1 MVTITGKTTQRD
13 RDQTWSFTVEE
24 GTFVRIKG
32 GPAEGSNI
40 DVALEVFGPDGSLLH
55 INIEEGVSMPS
66 TGEYLL
72 VVTGAHD
79 SAGDYF
85 LEFTGVQKEGVR
97 LQPRGGIPT
106 REASEINLKFE
117 CNRPYYDSQPA
128 PVGSDSVHRYYEYYW
143 QPNPK
148 ICINVYEPDLID
160 DYWEDRISK
169 LFTFARNTLGL
180 ILPVNVTVLDQRNSS
195 PETLNQVN
203 IDDCSGGQNQEQ
215 LDQCV
220 KQADPWGNRS
230 ASAGVGFGSLRNG
243 GDVALFADNWEGY
256 ERNDRQKDRTTKTF
270 LHEYFHVHQN
280 SLKFYFESTGQFGIP
295 IAWDDDPG
303 NSIHEE
309 PPTQPWV
316 FPNWIEEGG
325 AEFAGM
331 ILAAKFDPFFDIEV
345 LFEEA
350 LDEARNVVLTAA
362 NNGDTV
368 SLKDYEYQ
376 GGLYESSDN
385 PNNGIAR
392 EYAYQYTGG
401 AWALMY
407 LWSLDETNLQKI
419 MVDYY
424 KQWAEKENANPGYA
438 WKDSFESLFGMTLD
452 DFYQDFDAF
461 MLQSKES
468 QMAILKT
475 NDAILAAPLTP

>member
-1 MVTITGKTTQRD
+1 M
-13 RDQTWSFTVEE
+13 
-24 GTFVRIKG
+24 
-32 GPAEGSNI
+32 
-40 DVALEVFGPDGSLLH
+40 
-55 INIEEGVSMPS
+55 
-66 TGEYLL
+66 
-72 VVTGAHD
+72 
-79 SAGDYF
+79 
-85 LEFTGVQKEGVR
+85 
-97 LQPRGGIPT
+97 
-106 REASEINLKFE
+106 
-117 CNRPYYDSQPA
+117 
-128 PVGSDSVHRYYEYYW
+128 
-143 QPNPK
+143 
-148 ICINVYEPDLID
+148 
-160 DYWEDRISK
+160 
-169 LFTFARNTLGL
+169 
-180 ILPVNVTVLDQRNSS
+180 
-195 PETLNQVN
+195 
-203 IDDCSGGQNQEQ
+203 
-215 LDQCV
+215 
-220 KQADPWGNRS
+220 
-230 ASAGVGFGSLRNG
+230 
-243 GDVALFADNWEGY
+243 
-256 ERNDRQKDRTTKTF
+256 
-270 LHEYFHVHQN
+270 
-280 SLKFYFESTGQFGIP
+280 
-295 IAWDDDPG
+295 
-303 NSIHEE
+303 
-309 PPTQPWV
+309 
-316 FPNWIEEGG
+316 
-325 AEFAGM
+325 
-331 ILAAKFDPFFDIEV
+331 

-362 NNGDTV
+362 SNGDTV